1 MTLAWSARPETEIIF
16 DPASY
21 VDGVPFE
28 ALARLR
34 RETPVVVLGH
44 SLGEQGPPPAPDVAG
59 RAMAVQQ
66 HQ

>member
-34 RETPVVVLGH
+34 RQTPV
-44 SLGEQGPPPAPDVAG
+44 A
-59 RAMAVQQ
+59 
-66 HQ
+66 